1 MQVNQNVVIIEALP
15 GVGGDES
22 KLWYQELLM
31 SYLRFAERKG
41 FKYTYLDGNIVRIV
55 GEGAYNLFK
64 NETGVHRIQRV
75 PTTERKGRIHT
86 STCVIVVYPEI
97 LKSDVNIHPND
108 LEWQFYRSGGAGGQ
122 NVNKVSTAVRL
133 IHKPTGLVVT
143 SQTERNQMQNREYA
157 LNLLAGKLFQL
168 EEEKKKGMMHSY
180 VKDVGTGERADKIR
194 TYNFPQNRLTD
205 HRINKAAAGC
215 GQHSM
220 RRIEDP
226 LHQRRRLS
234 QLGSISEYRNSD
246 RVPRPGDHVD
256 RHERD
261 RVKRGRMI
269 GKNSEAKRSAD
280 QHQQAQCKRREA
292 EGDLREGCHQHRQG
306 ANGDCGDRR
315 P

>member
-31 SYLRFAERKG
+31 SYLRFAERRG
-41 FKYTYLDGNIVRIV
+41 FKHTYLDGNIVRIV

-97 LKSDVNIHPND
+97 LKSDVNIHQND

-168 EEEKKKGMMHSY
+168 EEEKKKGMLHSY

-205 HRINKAAAGC
+205 HRINKSFHNLEDII
-215 GQHSM
+215 GQ
-220 RRIEDP
+220 
-226 LHQRRRLS
+226 
-234 QLGSISEYRNSD
+234 
-246 RVPRPGDHVD
+246 
-256 RHERD
+256 
-261 RVKRGRMI
+261 
-269 GKNSEAKRSAD
+269 GKWDKVF
-280 QHQQAQCKRREA
+280 
-292 EGDLREGCHQHRQG
+292 QG
-306 ANGDCGDRR
+306 
-315 P
+315 